1 MVFNLVSVIFSF
13 LCLTSRVSTS
23 NTPGSYPIS
32 ALKFKIAYLK
42 LITFS
47 IFFFYVFR
55 LKKHSAVL
63 YPSHWPKD
71 VFEGSKIQLSNEA
84 LEKLKLDFKASIKML
99 VKVVSI
105 REIAIMTFLTDMKGL
120 SAFFLGLFKVIF
132 VFTHFA

>member
-71 VFEGSKIQLSNEA
+71 VSEGSKIQLSNEA

-105 REIAIMTFLTDMKGL
+105 REICNHDFFDRYERFECFLFG
-120 SAFFLGLFKVIF
+120 FI
-132 VFTHFA
+132 